1 MDDTLMARYHGPA
14 GLDIGS
20 RSPAE
25 AAVSIVAE
33 VLAERSGRS
42 AAPLQQTTGRVS
54 G

>member
-1 MDDTLMARYHGPA
+1 
-14 GLDIGS
+14 
-20 RSPAE
+20 
-25 AAVSIVAE
+25 VAE